1 MGRNPFE
8 DNTPNPRQNPF
19 GEDDDRGAAATPAEA
34 VARIEEAAKRIR
46 LLRSRMGAEGLTL
59 SATRELIDH
68 LASALDA
75 TARVLRDIHD

>member
-8 DNTPNPRQNPF
+8 DNAPTGPKQNPF
-19 GEDDDRGAAATPAEA
+19 GEDDRSAGTPEEA

-75 TARVLRDIHD
+75 TARVLRDTQD

>member
-1 MGRNPFE
+1 MGKNPF
-8 DNTPNPRQNPF
+8 DNDVPSSSRQNPF
-19 GEDDDRGAAATPAEA
+19 GGDDERAAATPAEA
-34 VARIEEAAKRIR
+34 VARIEESAKRIR

-75 TARVLRDIHD
+75 TARVLRDLHD

>member
-8 DNTPNPRQNPF
+8 DGAPTGRKQNPF
-19 GEDDDRGAAATPAEA
+19 GEEDPSAGTPEEA
-34 VARIEEAAKRIR
+34 IARIEEAARRIR

-75 TARVLRDIHD
+75 TARVLHDTQD